1 MVRPKSIPKK
11 QKNDEAAAEEA
22 SSSVVAAAADS
33 EASSVVPPL
42 GPLSEDNA
50 AANKVG
56 KKQRKKRRV
65 KQGVKAL
72 REIKALQTST
82 KPLLLK
88 APFRRVVREIAS
100 TFHSDT
106 LRFQESA
113 MDALQMGAEDYL
125 TQLYEDAYKHV
136 TLKTRR
142 KTLSVA
148 DLKTVRA
155 LRRREGASNSSAP
168 ITFE

>member
-11 QKNDEAAAEEA
+11 QKSDEAEAEVEA
-22 SSSVVAAAADS
+22 SVAAADS

-82 KPLLLK
+82 KPILLK

-100 TFHSDT
+100 TFHSDS

-113 MDALQMGAEDYL
+113 MEALQMGAEDYL

-168 ITFE
+168 ISFE